1 MDAASFPVL
10 TTRSE
15 LSELFLYEILTLNHC
30 FSQKKKNSQPLLVQ
44 VRTDYT
50 E

>member
-30 FSQKKKNSQPLLVQ
+30 FSQKKKKLS
-44 VRTDYT
+44 TIACAS
-50 E
+50 